1 MQFDQLRRREFI
13 TLLGGAVLE
22 WPLGARAQQ
31 TGRIARVGVL
41 GPDLSNPVTG
51 PGYQVFLSEL
61 RKLGFT
67 EGQNLVMEYRRT
79 DEGLQK
85 AFTGA
90 NEIIAAKA
98 DVLVANGPE
107 IALQAAT
114 AARPAVPVVMLAN
127 NYDPFA
133 RGYVKSLAQP
143 GGNVTGLFYR
153 QPELAVKQLELLVE
167 AFPERTRVAVLSDSA
182 SPDQLSAIE
191 GAVQSMR
198 LSLRSLKLENP
209 PYDFDAAFRTVV
221 QGEAQMLHILSSPL
235 FTPQSA
241 LIAELAIRNR
251 LPTMFIFR
259 HYVEAGGLM
268 SYGVDTKP
276 MWRRAA
282 SYVAKILR
290 GAQPSDLPVEQA
302 ANFEFAVNLKTAKAI
317 GVTLPT
323 SILLRADEV
332 IE

>member
-1 MQFDQLRRREFI
+1 MPALRRREFI
-13 TLLGGAVLE
+13 TLLGGAAVA
-22 WPLGARAQQ
+22 W
-31 TGRIARVGVL
+31 
-41 GPDLSNPVTG
+41 DLSNPVTG

-79 DEGLQK
+79 DAGLQK

>member
-1 MQFDQLRRREFI
+1 MSDIKRREFI
-13 TLLGGAVLE
+13 TLLGGAVLD
-22 WPLGARAQQ
+22 WPLGASAQQ

-79 DEGLQK
+79 DAGLQK

>member
-1 MQFDQLRRREFI
+1 MKRREFI
-13 TLLGGAVLE
+13 TLLGGAAAA

>member
-1 MQFDQLRRREFI
+1 MKRREFI
-13 TLLGGAVLE
+13 ALIGGA
-22 WPLGARAQQ
+22 WPLAARAQQ
-31 TGRIARVGVL
+31 SGRIARVGVL

-51 PGYQVFLSEL
+51 PGYEVFLSEM

-67 EGQNLVMEYRRT
+67 EGQNLVIEYRRT
-79 DEGLQK
+79 DEGLPK

-90 NEIIAAKA
+90 NEMVAAKA

-107 IALQAAT
+107 ISLQAAA
-114 AARPAVPVVMLAN
+114 AARPAVPIVMLAN

-153 QPELAVKQLELLVE
+153 QPELAVKQLELLME
-167 AFPERTRVAVLSDSA
+167 AFPERTRVGVLLDSA
-182 SPDQLSAIE
+182 SLDQLSAIE
-191 GAVQSMR
+191 SAGQSMR
-198 LSLRSLKLENP
+198 LSPRSLRLENP
-209 PYDFDAAFRTVV
+209 PYDFEAAFRTLV
-221 QGEAQMLHILSSPL
+221 QGEAEMLHVLSSPL

-241 LIAELAIRNR
+241 LIAQLAIRNR

-268 SYGVDTKP
+268 SYGVDTGP

-290 GAQPSDLPVEQA
+290 GAQPADLPVEQA

-317 GVTLPT
+317 GIELPT

>member
-1 MQFDQLRRREFI
+1 MPVTISRRELI
-13 TLLGGAVLE
+13 AAIGGAAAM
-22 WPLGARAQQ
+22 WPLVAWAQEA
-31 TGRIARVGVL
+31 GRFARVGVL
-41 GPDLSNPVTG
+41 GPDLNNPVTG
-51 PGYQVFLSEL
+51 PGYLVFLSEL

-67 EGQNLVMEYRRT
+67 EGQNLVVEYRRT
-79 DEGLQK
+79 DEGLPR

-90 NEIIAAKA
+90 NEMVAAKA

-107 IALQAAT
+107 IALQAAA
-114 AARPAVPVVMLAN
+114 AARPAVPIVMLAN
-127 NYDPFA
+127 SYDPFA
-133 RGYVKSLAQP
+133 RGYVKSLARP

-153 QPELAVKQLELLVE
+153 HPELALKQLELLVE
-167 AFPERTRVAVLSDSA
+167 AFPERTRVAVLLDSA
-182 SPDQLSAIE
+182 SADELSAIE
-191 GAVQSMR
+191 HAVQSMR

-221 QGEAQMLHILSSPL
+221 QGEAQMLHVLSSPL
-235 FTPQSA
+235 FTPQRGH
-241 LIAELAIRNR
+241 IAELAIGHR

-268 SYGVDTKP
+268 SYGVDTGP

-290 GAQPSDLPVEQA
+290 GAQPADLPVEQT

>member
-1 MQFDQLRRREFI
+1 
-13 TLLGGAVLE
+13 
-22 WPLGARAQQ
+22 
-31 TGRIARVGVL
+31 L

-317 GVTLPT
+317 GVTPPT

>member
-1 MQFDQLRRREFI
+1 MSDIKRREFI
-13 TLLGGAVLE
+13 TLLGGAVLD
-22 WPLGARAQQ
+22 WPLGASAQQ

-67 EGQNLVMEYRRT
+67 EGQNLVMEYRRA

-290 GAQPSDLPVEQA
+290 GAQPADLPVEQA

>member
-1 MQFDQLRRREFI
+1 VKRRDFI
-13 TLLGGAVLE
+13 TLLSGAAVA